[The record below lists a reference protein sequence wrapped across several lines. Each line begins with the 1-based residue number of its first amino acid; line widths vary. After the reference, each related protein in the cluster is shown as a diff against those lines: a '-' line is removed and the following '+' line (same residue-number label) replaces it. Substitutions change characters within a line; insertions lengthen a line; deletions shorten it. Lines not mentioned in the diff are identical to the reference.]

1 MEGTSNGA
9 RAIALVGPAGTG
21 KTSLAE
27 ALLFIAGAIPRLG
40 AVDAGTS
47 TGDASAESRARGGST
62 ELNLLGFDWM
72 GDHFALVDSPGSTG
86 FAADASTALPM
97 VDLAVVVVDPDPVRA
112 PLVEPVLRRLES
124 IHLPYA
130 LFVNK
135 IDQARGSIDELL
147 EALQPMAAPRLV
159 ARQRP
164 IRDGER
170 VAGYIDL
177 ALERAYQ
184 YEAGKPS
191 QLIPLDETLKDDETA
206 ARFHMLEQLAD
217 HDDVLLE
224 QLVSDEEPSLDTIF
238 SDLSRETAAGLVSPV
253 VFGSAL
259 NGFGVRRLLK
269 MLRHDTPSASQT
281 AARLGIEGGA
291 ASVFKVLHGN
301 AIGRLALA
309 RVFGKPL
316 TEGADLVRNGGQRV
330 RAGSLFALQGSGTT
344 KLNRAEPG
352 DIVGIAK
359 TEGLQAGEV
368 IGVGQPIAAGAI
380 TIARPVANCA
390 LAIEVKDHK
399 DEVRLSTAL
408 NRIVEEDGCLSWGQ
422 DDASGETLLH
432 GINDEH
438 LAVALDR
445 LNRRYG
451 VAVNTS
457 RPSVGYKETIRKAVT
472 QRGRHKKQSG
482 GHGQFGD
489 CVIEVRPLPRGE
501 GFKFDDKITGGA
513 IPKQWIPA
521 VEMGA
526 RDAMQKGPLGFPVV
540 DVAVT
545 LIDGSFHTVD
555 SSELAFRTAGRIAMS
570 EALAAASPILLEPV
584 SKVTVRTP
592 GSASSKVNSA
602 VASRRGQ
609 MLGINAQDG
618 WSHWDVIE
626 VMLPEAELHGL
637 EAELRSMSQGLAGY
651 EASFDHL
658 SEITGKL
665 ADDIVKA
672 TTAAVR

>member
-1 MEGTSNGA
+1 MDGTASGA
-9 RAIALVGPAGTG
+9 RAVALVGPAGTG

-27 ALLFIAGAIPRLG
+27 ALLFGAGAVPRLG
-40 AVDAGTS
+40 TVDAGS
-47 TGDASAESRARGGST
+47 SIGDASPEARARGGST
-62 ELNLLGFDWM
+62 ELNLMSFDWL
-72 GDHFALVDSPGSTG
+72 GDHFAIVDAPGSNG
-86 FAADASTALPM
+86 FAADAATALAM

-112 PLVEPVLRRLES
+112 PLVEPVLRRLEA
-124 IHLPYA
+124 IGLPFA
-130 LFVNK
+130 VFVNK
-135 IDQARGSIDELL
+135 IDQARGGIDELL
-147 EALQPMAAPRLV
+147 EALQPMAATRLV
-159 ARQRP
+159 ARQTP

-170 VAGYIDL
+170 VSGYIDL
-177 ALERAYQ
+177 ALERAYH
-184 YEAGKPS
+184 YVPGKPS
-191 QLIPLDETLKDDETA
+191 ERIPLGDELKDGEAA

-238 SDLSRETAAGLVSPV
+238 QDLTRETAAGLVAPV
-253 VFGSAL
+253 MIGSAL
-259 NGFGVRRLLK
+259 NGWGVQRLLK
-269 MLRHDTPSASQT
+269 MLRHDTPTASQT
-281 AARLGIEGGA
+281 ASRLGVEGGA
-291 ASVFKVLHGN
+291 AAVFKVLHGN

-309 RVFGKPL
+309 RVFGQPL
-316 TEGADLVRNGGQRV
+316 TEGAELVRSGGQRV
-330 RAGSLFALQGSGTT
+330 RAGALFSLQGATTT
-344 KLNRAEPG
+344 KISRAEPG
-352 DIVGIAK
+352 NITGIAK
-359 TEGLQAGEV
+359 TEGLGAGEFAG
-368 IGVGQPIAAGAI
+368 IGQPVAAEAIAVEL
-380 TIARPVANCA
+380 PVANCA

-408 NRIVEEDGCLSWGQ
+408 NRIVEEDASLSWGQ
-422 DDASGETLLH
+422 DEASGETLLH
-432 GINDEH
+432 GVNDEH

-451 VAVNTS
+451 VAVNTT

-489 CVIEVRPLPRGE
+489 CVIEVRPLARGE
-501 GFKFDDKITGGA
+501 GFRFDDKITGGA

-526 RDAMQKGPLGFPVV
+526 RDAMAKGPLGFPVV

-545 LIDGSFHTVD
+545 LVGGSFHSVD
-555 SSELAFRTAGRIAMS
+555 SSELAFRTAGRIAMA

-584 SKVTVRTP
+584 AKVKVRTP

-618 WSHWDVIE
+618 WSDWDVIE

-637 EAELRSMSQGLAGY
+637 EAELRSMSQGMAGY

-658 SEITGKL
+658 SELTGKI
-665 ADDIVKA
+665 AETIVK
-672 TTAAVR
+672 TTAEAK

>member
-1 MEGTSNGA
+1 MEGTSTGA

-27 ALLFIAGAIPRLG
+27 ALLFAAGAVPRLG
-40 AVDAGTS
+40 AVDAGS
-47 TGDASAESRARGGST
+47 SIGDATPEARARGGST
-62 ELNLLGFDWM
+62 ELNLMAFDWL
-72 GDHFALVDSPGSTG
+72 GDRFALVDAPGSTG
-86 FAADASTALPM
+86 FAADAATALTT

-112 PLVEPVLRRLES
+112 PLVEPVLRRLEA
-124 IHLPYA
+124 IGLPFA
-130 LFVNK
+130 VFVNK
-135 IDQARGSIDELL
+135 IDQARGDIGELL
-147 EALQPMAAPRLV
+147 EALQPMAMTRLV
-159 ARQRP
+159 ARQTP
-164 IRDGER
+164 IREGER
-170 VAGYIDL
+170 VAGYVDL
-177 ALERAYQ
+177 ALERAYH

-191 QLIPLDETLKDDETA
+191 QQIPLDEELRQDESA

-238 SDLSRETAAGLVSPV
+238 SDLTRETAAGLVAPV
-253 VFGSAL
+253 LFGSAL

-269 MLRHDTPSASQT
+269 MLRHDTPTASQT
-281 AARLGIEGGA
+281 AARLGVDGGA
-291 ASVFKVLHGN
+291 AAVFKVLHGN

-309 RVFGKPL
+309 RIFGRPL
-316 TEGADLVRNGGQRV
+316 NEGAELVRRGGQRV
-330 RAGSLFALQGSGTT
+330 RAGSLFSLQGTATT
-344 KLNRAEPG
+344 KLGRAEPG
-352 DIVGIAK
+352 AIVGIAK
-359 TEGLQAGEV
+359 TEGLQSGEFAG
-368 IGVGQPIAAGAI
+368 IGQPAVAEAIAVE
-380 TIARPVANCA
+380 RPVANCA
-390 LAIEVKDHK
+390 LAIEVRDHK

-422 DDASGETLLH
+422 EETSGETLLH
-432 GINDEH
+432 GVNDEH

-457 RPSVGYKETIRKAVT
+457 RPSVGYKETIRKPVT

-489 CVIEVRPLPRGE
+489 VVIELRPLARGE
-501 GFKFDDKITGGA
+501 GFKFDDRITGGA

-526 RDAMQKGPLGFPVV
+526 RDAMQKGPLGYPVV

-545 LIDGSFHTVD
+545 LVDGSFHTVD

-584 SKVTVRTP
+584 AKVTVRTP

-618 WSHWDVIE
+618 WSQWDVIE
-626 VMLPEAELHGL
+626 VMLPQAELHGL

-651 EASFDHL
+651 EACFDHL
-658 SEITGKL
+658 AEITGKL
-665 ADDIVKA
+665 AEGIVK
-672 TTAAVR
+672 TTAGAK